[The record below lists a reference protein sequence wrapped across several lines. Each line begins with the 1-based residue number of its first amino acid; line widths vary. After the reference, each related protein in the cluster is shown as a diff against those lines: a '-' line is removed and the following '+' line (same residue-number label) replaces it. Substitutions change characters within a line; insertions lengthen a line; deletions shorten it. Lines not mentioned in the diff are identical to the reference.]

1 MHYVGVA
8 DNKSEQLISL
18 HGQITTLKLENENL
32 REQLKVNHIIH
43 SRISRL
49 ALAQFY
55 EATDNACTNV
65 FHLDFEQSLIF
76 LRKVTARENH
86 TRGRRAAIN
95 DSVSPYPLF

>member
-49 ALAQFY
+49 AWG
-55 EATDNACTNV
+55 TIV
-65 FHLDFEQSLIF
+65 FQPDCKQSPIF
-76 LRKVTARENH
+76 LCKVTARE
-86 TRGRRAAIN
+86 TQARERRAAIN
-95 DSVSPYPLF
+95 EGVSPNPLL